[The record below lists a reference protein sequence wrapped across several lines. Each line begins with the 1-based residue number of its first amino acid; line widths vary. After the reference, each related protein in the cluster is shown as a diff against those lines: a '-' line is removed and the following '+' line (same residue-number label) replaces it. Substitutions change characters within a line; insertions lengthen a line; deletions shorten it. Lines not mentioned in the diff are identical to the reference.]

1 MPLTRSQLLKILA
14 DNKRELE
21 NAESE
26 IVDAYEGSG
35 IVVEAELIRYLEVLR
50 KNVART
56 EKLPNQTPPP
66 ARVYEK
72 THDQRR
78 SRW

>member
-35 IVVEAELIRYLEVLR
+35 VVVEAELIRYLEMLR

-56 EKLPNQTPPP
+56 EKLLNEPDSATGPS
-66 ARVYEK
+66 V
-72 THDQRR
+72 
-78 SRW
+78 

>member
-35 IVVEAELIRYLEVLR
+35 VVVEAELIRYLAL
-50 KNVART
+50 
-56 EKLPNQTPPP
+56 
-66 ARVYEK
+66 
-72 THDQRR
+72 
-78 SRW
+78 